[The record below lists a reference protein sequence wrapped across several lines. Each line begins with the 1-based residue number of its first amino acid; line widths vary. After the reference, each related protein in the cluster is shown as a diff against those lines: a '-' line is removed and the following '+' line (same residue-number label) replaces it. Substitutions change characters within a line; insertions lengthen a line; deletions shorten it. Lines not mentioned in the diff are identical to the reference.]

1 MESEMNNT
9 NWWIMIMDL
18 QGHRLNELGAHTIA
32 QSLVGDVK
40 ERTEYPLL
48 TNRLYEPD
56 WRDRFLA
63 K

>member
-1 MESEMNNT
+1 MNNT

-32 QSLVGDVK
+32 QSLVGQVK
-40 ERTEYPLL
+40 ECKEHLLL
-48 TNRLYEPD
+48 TNRLYEPT